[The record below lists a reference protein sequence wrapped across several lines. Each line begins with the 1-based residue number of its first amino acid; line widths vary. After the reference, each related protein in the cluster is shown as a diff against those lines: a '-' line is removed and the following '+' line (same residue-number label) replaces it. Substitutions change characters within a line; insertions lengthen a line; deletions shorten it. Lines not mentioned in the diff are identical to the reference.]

1 METKALYSISC
12 GLYLVAT
19 RSDGRDNAC
28 ITNTAM
34 QVTAG
39 SSPELV
45 ISIAKANLTHDML
58 LQSGVLQLSAISEA
72 ASFPLFERFGY
83 RSGRDGDKFSG
94 FDGAYRDPTSACMAL
109 NAELASA
116 TFSCRVTDTMDFP
129 THTLFRV
136 TVTDGYVLSDTPPCT
151 YGYYQANIKPKPAEK
166 KNDQPIWR
174 CTVCGYE
181 YVGEELPADYICPLC
196 KHPASDFERV

>member
-1 METKALYSISC
+1 MDVKAFYKISC

-19 RSDGRDNAC
+19 RANGRDNAC

-39 SSPELV
+39 NSPELV
-45 ISIAKANLTHDML
+45 ISLSKANLTHDMIL
-58 LQSGVLQLSAISEA
+58 ESRVLQLSAISEN

-83 RSGRDGDKFSG
+83 RSGKDTDKFSG
-94 FDGAYRDPTSACMAL
+94 FDGAYRDPTSGCMAL

-129 THTLFRV
+129 THTLFRI
-136 TVTDGYVLSDTPPCT
+136 TVTDAYALSEASPCT
-151 YGYYQANIKPKPAEK
+151 YGYYQANIKPKPA
-166 KNDQPIWR
+166 DQKSGKPIWR

-181 YVGEELPADYICPLC
+181 YEGEELPPDYICPLC